1 MVGTRDTMR
10 LEPQVCFLLLLY
22 TVLNKTNTLCRQMEV
37 TGLKKGRKMGRDS
50 RCAVYRVPGIFFF
63 IFYLF
68 TILTKTYALGGE
80 WR

>member
-1 MVGTRDTMR
+1 MQRVSSPWYVIICYYLFFKLILHVGEWRWQGWKR
-10 LEPQVCFLLLLY
+10 AE
-22 TVLNKTNTLCRQMEV
+22 
-37 TGLKKGRKMGRDS
+37 MGRDL